1 MVSVKEKS
9 WLKTVAGRDQGDEYK
24 RTADEVSKIVGQ
36 HQNRWLAELRDKFRG
51 NLFTA
56 WAVLGIKAA

>member
-1 MVSVKEKS
+1 M
-9 WLKTVAGRDQGDEYK
+9 DQGAERE

-36 HQNRWLAELRDKFRG
+36 HQNRWLAERRDKFG
-51 NLFTA
+51 GDLFTA